1 MNKENRSRR
10 VRLISVIL
18 TLALVIGLFPLK
30 PVKADNGDIT
40 ENDLKVT
47 YHTVSAWGEYTQ
59 VEVTVENKGGSPT
72 TDWQIQFE
80 YDDVTTISSIWNAV
94 AAPSDMSALNLI
106 TVSNETYNAKIAPNE
121 MVSFGLIVLGS
132 AYVIPVA
139 SELKSIASD
148 IRREDN
154 EDSLVAD
161 ILDGLGD
168 ALLETVYA
176 IASLLLGGP
185 VGTISSAITAI
196 GIIAILL

>member
-1 MNKENRSRR
+1 MCDY
-10 VRLISVIL
+10 V
-18 TLALVIGLFPLK
+18 T
-30 PVKADNGDIT
+30 DNGIVIDSSEIKHFIT
-40 ENDLKVT
+40 GLVK
-47 YHTVSAWGEYTQ
+47 
-59 VEVTVENKGGSPT
+59 
-72 TDWQIQFE
+72 
-80 YDDVTTISSIWNAV
+80 
-94 AAPSDMSALNLI
+94 SALI
-106 TVSNETYNAKIAPNE
+106 GAVSGQLGSSLLKSAGLGDNTKLNFGTKAGKRTA
-121 MVSFGLIVLGS
+121 GLIVLGS